1 MRPSTQSPMKK
12 PYPQSEMNESPVD
25 TEVLFHT
32 RTMVGLLLDLNRST
46 HGIRHGMDTLPE
58 RLAKVIHHH
67 QGQSRPVSRFKE
79 AALFL
84 KVLLPYIIILAGSI
98 LSLFQPSALGTII
111 KLVIRSVVSQ

>member
-1 MRPSTQSPMKK
+1 MRQTTSTHTKK
-12 PYPQSEMNESPVD
+12 PYPPPETNGYAVD

-46 HGIRHGMDTLPE
+46 NGIRHGMDTLPE
-58 RLAKVIHHH
+58 RLAKVIHH
-67 QGQSRPVSRFKE
+67 QGQSRPVSRLKE
-79 AALFL
+79 TALFL

-111 KLVIRSVVSQ
+111 KIVIHSMVSQ